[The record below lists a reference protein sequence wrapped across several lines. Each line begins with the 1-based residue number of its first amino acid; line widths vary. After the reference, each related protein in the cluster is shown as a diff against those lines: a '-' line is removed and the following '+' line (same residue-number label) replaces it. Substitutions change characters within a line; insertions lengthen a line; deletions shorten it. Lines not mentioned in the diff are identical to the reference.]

1 MTKIK
6 MIATA
11 RFTYAGV
18 NLRAGEAFDAS
29 SKDARVLRAIKKADV
44 APAPAPPAIV
54 RAKPLP
60 KQVEPVA
67 VELDTDAQHIAELQQ
82 ALMGASHRIVDLER
96 KTVFLEERIEPG
108 IVAATKGEPTEPA
121 VKRSYKRKDMVSE

>member
-18 NLRAGEAFDAS
+18 NLRAGETFDAT
-29 SKDARVLRAIKKADV
+29 SKDVRVLRAIKKADV
-44 APAPAPPAIV
+44 SPPPAPPAIV

-60 KQVEPVA
+60 KPVEPAA
-67 VELDTDAQHIAELQQ
+67 VERDADAQRIAELQQ
-82 ALMGASHRIVDLER
+82 SLMGASHRIVDLER
-96 KTVFLEERIEPG
+96 KLED
-108 IVAATKGEPTEPA
+108 EPTEPA